1 MKKKISLIKTLNEF
15 GQKNFVQ
22 FWAQSPRIYL
32 IEFTYFIFEIDLEGS
47 SEEL

>member
-1 MKKKISLIKTLNEF
+1 MKKKTSLIKTLNEF

-22 FWAQSPRIYL
+22 FWAQSRRIYL
-32 IEFTYFIFEIDLEGS
+32 IEYAYFIFEIDLKGS